1 MLATLLRT
9 MTGWTASRREAL
21 AALGATTAGMLGI
34 STVTAQANTEVTVTV
49 GPSETTVLVGDT
61 VTLDVVVQGA
71 SEGIIAYEFDLLLG
85 DTSVGTVVSF
95 EEPRGLQ
102 KSEIIGDG
110 EGVHFETALI
120 DESYDGAE
128 RITLGTVTLSGG
140 SVGES
145 SLTVENATIQ
155 EEVSSPYET
164 TADPGTLTVEP
175 DDRALSA
182 ALDLEPTEPL
192 ADEAVSFDASG
203 STGEIVAYN
212 WAFGDGTEETTDS
225 PLVTHTYDEPGEYE
239 ATVEVE
245 GGNGNTDQTS
255 ETVTVTGS
263 ATGVTAAFD
272 WQPANPV
279 AGDVVNFDASGS
291 AGSVVEY
298 RWDFTGDGTV
308 DESSDGPG
316 MVAVYDEPGEY
327 EVTLEVEGD
336 SGDTD
341 QTTAT
346 LSVAASAVQLD
357 PAFDWQPANPV
368 AGETL
373 TFDATASSGNVV
385 EYRWDFTGDGT
396 VDETVDVATTSF
408 TYGETGTRTVTLEVV
423 DGTGEVA
430 STSRELVVESGS
442 DGPAPPTASLDVTVS
457 DPVAG
462 EAVTFDAGGSEGDI
476 VEYEWSFGDGSG
488 EVIGDSTVSHTYDEA
503 GTFTVGVTVTD
514 SADQTDSTSREL
526 AVGTPD
532 DGSDNGTDNGS
543 DDSTD
548 DGSDDDTD
556 NGSDNGTDNGSDN
569 GTDNGSDDSTDD
581 GSDDSTDDGS
591 DDSTDN
597 GSDTGAENASD
608 DGSGDGLGPGFGPV
622 SALSGLG
629 GAVYLLRRRLLDG
642 DKEE

>member
-1 MLATLLRT
+1 
-9 MTGWTASRREAL
+9 MTGWTASRRETL

-49 GPSETTVLVGDT
+49 DPSETTVLVGDT
-61 VTLDVVVQGA
+61 VTLGVVVQGA
-71 SEGIIAYEFDLLLG
+71 SEGITAYEFDLLLG
-85 DTSVGTVVSF
+85 DTSVGAVVSF

-120 DESYDGAE
+120 DETYDGAE
-128 RITLGTVTLSGG
+128 KITLGTVTLTGE

-145 SLTVENATIQ
+145 GLTVENATVQ
-155 EEVSSPYET
+155 EDVGDPYET

-175 DDRALSA
+175 DDRPLSA

-212 WAFGDGTEETTDS
+212 WAFDDGTEETTDS

-239 ATVEVE
+239 VTVEVE
-245 GGNGNTDQTS
+245 GSDGNTDQTS

-263 ATGVTAAFD
+263 AMGVTAAFD
-272 WQPANPV
+272 WQPADPV

-336 SGDTD
+336 GGDTD

-346 LSVAASAVQLD
+346 LPVAASAVQLD
-357 PAFDWQPANPV
+357 PAFEWEPANPV

-396 VDETVDVATTSF
+396 VDEMVDVATTSF

-430 STSRELVVESGS
+430 STSRELVVESES
-442 DGPAPPTASLDVTVS
+442 SGPAPPTASLEVTVS

-476 VEYEWSFGDGSG
+476 VEYEWAFGDGSEEVTG
-488 EVIGDSTVSHTYDEA
+488 EPAVSHTYDEA

-514 SADQTDSTSREL
+514 SADQTDSASREL
-526 AVGTPD
+526 AVGIPDDGADNGTD
-532 DGSDNGTDNGS
+532 DGSDNGTDDGSDNGS
-543 DDSTD
+543 DGSADDGADDGSDNGIDDGSDDGSDGSADDGTD
-548 DGSDDDTD
+548 DGSDT
-556 NGSDNGTDNGSDN
+556 GS
-569 GTDNGSDDSTDD
+569 
-581 GSDDSTDDGS
+581 
-591 DDSTDN
+591 
-597 GSDTGAENASD
+597 ENASG

-629 GAVYLLRRRLLDG
+629 GAAYLLRRRLLDG
-642 DKEE
+642 EDEE